1 MNTKINLWFE
11 EAILNLGKLKEDGN
25 KKVARKAA
33 ERISKLGTIDERAVE
48 IIRIEKVHSE
58 DK

>member
-1 MNTKINLWFE
+1 MSKRNLWFE
-11 EAILNLGKLKEDGN
+11 EVILKLGKLVEDGN

-33 ERISKLGTIDERAVE
+33 ERISKLGEIDERAVE

-58 DK
+58 DE

>member
-1 MNTKINLWFE
+1 MKLNLWFE
-11 EAILNLGKLKEDGN
+11 EAILRLGKLVQEGN

-33 ERISKLGTIDERAVE
+33 ERISKLGELDERAVE
-48 IIRIEKVHSE
+48 IIRQEKMHEE